1 MEKETLR
8 EFASRSYTKFDT
20 GEHSKDKDIAKL
32 TVNNNEMNN
41 SLVETR
47 KSCGYQSFQ
56 GNIIIDE
63 KVPMAFNNPFQ

>member
-8 EFASRSYTKFDT
+8 EFASRNYTKFDT

-32 TVNNNEMNN
+32 MVNNNEMNT
-41 SLVETR
+41 SLVGTR

-63 KVPMAFNNPFQ
+63 KVPIAFNNPFQ